1 MKKTTL
7 LKSMLLIVGSG
18 SVWADPTTLYL
29 ETFGST
35 ASNTAVSSYSGF
47 SATTSMFTTSGTVKS
62 HYSGS
67 GSVGK
72 NNLSAANLS
81 HGYTGASGLSGC
93 YHVGTAD
100 TEATI
105 IQISNINIEGYSN
118 LSLSFG
124 AFGGSA
130 THKVNVSY
138 IIDSG
143 LETALISNG
152 SITNANWT
160 LLSQSIG
167 ATGKSLTLIFKHTPS
182 KAWTIRLDDIKV
194 TGITS
199 LASSATTFTTKTPE
213 ITYPATKTY
222 SQVPTTAD
230 GYDGEIT
237 YSLTENTAGATINSE
252 TGLVTVTKGGTVTV
266 KATAAAVAEKFTSS
280 EDTYTLTVNDTRASA
295 GLAWSAASADVTY
308 GDDGNVFPTLTNPH
322 DVSVTYSSSNTSAAT
337 IDESGVITLKDKTAS
352 TTISAIFAG
361 NETYKDQTVT
371 YTLNVTEGP
380 FVFQD
385 GVFNFVKAASAE
397 PFEDYG
403 SGMTLVSSGYTTTNK
418 TWTAGNVTM
427 VTSRVSG
434 NGYRWWSTD
443 GTLRFYDGSKATFSV
458 PSGYVITK
466 IVTTGANF
474 DGADVGTLSGATWTG
489 ASNEVALS
497 VTATHNIKTITV
509 TYTTENQTITPAKTY
524 TTLTSSYNL
533 DFTSVSSDLKAYIAT
548 EVSGGAVQMTQVN
561 KVPAGTGLVLKATT
575 PGTAVNVPV
584 FDGTSPDD
592 VSANKMAGSATNTTA
607 IAANGG
613 YILKEGVFQP
623 ATAGTLAAGKAYLN
637 IAVISS
643 AHPLE
648 MNFEEGD
655 VTGISEIEKM
665 RDGENETFFNLAGQR
680 VAQPTKGLYIVNGK
694 KVVLK

>member
-1 MKKTTL
+1 
-7 LKSMLLIVGSG
+7 
-18 SVWADPTTLYL
+18 
-29 ETFGST
+29 
-35 ASNTAVSSYSGF
+35 
-47 SATTSMFTTSGTVKS
+47 MFTTSGTVKS

-72 NNLSAANLS
+72 NDLSAANLS
-81 HGYTGASGLSGC
+81 NGYTGASGLSGC
-93 YHVGTAD
+93 YHVGTAS

-105 IQISNINIEGYSN
+105 IQISNINIEGYSS

-124 AFGGSA
+124 ALGGST

-143 LETALISNG
+143 SETALISNG

-199 LASSATTFTTKTPE
+199 LASSAATFTTKTPE
-213 ITYPATKTY
+213 ITYPATNTY

-361 NETYKDQTVT
+361 NVTYKDQTVT

-385 GVFNFVKAASAE
+385 GVFDFVKAASAE

-427 VTSRVSG
+427 VTSKESG
-434 NGYRWWSTD
+434 SGYRWWSAD

-474 DGADVGTLSGATWTG
+474 DSASPSGLSGATWTG

-497 VTATHNIKTITV
+497 VTGTRNIQTITV
-509 TYTTENQTITPAKTY
+509 TYTTATQSITPAKTY
-524 TTLTSSYNL
+524 TTYVTPYTL
-533 DFTSVSSDLKAYIAT
+533 DFTSTDKLTAYIAT
-548 EVSGGAVQMTQVN
+548 GATSSAVSMESVD
-561 KVPAGTGLVLKATT
+561 KVPAGTPIVLKATET
-575 PGTAVNVPV
+575 GSPIAVTVAAS
-584 FDGTSPDD
+584 GDD
-592 VSANKMAGSATNTTA
+592 VSSNKLVASDGVSTIGGDGFYDYILSNGKFYHASEGVLPAGKCYLHLDAA
-607 IAANGG
+607 PAANELTMDFG
-613 YILKEGVFQP
+613 
-623 ATAGTLAAGKAYLN
+623 
-637 IAVISS
+637 
-643 AHPLE
+643 
-648 MNFEEGD
+648 EGD
-655 VTGISEIEKM
+655 VTAINKVEAAKQNV
-665 RDGENETFFNLAGQR
+665 GEFYNLAGQR
-680 VAQPTKGLYIVNGK
+680 VAQPSKGLYIVNGK